1 MAMPRNAALQHHEQL
16 VTTLTVL
23 HLRTDLLQRQLAR
36 HTDLSA
42 ADRAW
47 LETALGELTQTVRV
61 LTALVSANGRE
72 LADPWEQMVP
82 LRRVSAPTSQR
93 TMN

>member
-1 MAMPRNAALQHHEQL
+1 MPRNAALQRHEQV
-16 VTTLTVL
+16 VTTVTILQ
-23 HLRTDLLQRQLAR
+23 LRTDLLQRQLAR

-47 LETALGELTQTVRV
+47 LEISLGDIADIMGT
-61 LTALVSANGRE
+61 LTALADANGRK
-72 LADPWEQMVP
+72 LADPWEQTVP
-82 LRRVSAPTSQR
+82 LRRVSAPTAPR